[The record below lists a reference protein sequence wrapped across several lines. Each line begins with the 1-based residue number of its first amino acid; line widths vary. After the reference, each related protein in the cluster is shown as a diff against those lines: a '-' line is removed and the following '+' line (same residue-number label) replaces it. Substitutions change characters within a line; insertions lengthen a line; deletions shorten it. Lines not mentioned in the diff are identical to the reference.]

1 MTSRSAVPASFIK
14 AVLWALA
21 IAAVGIGLFAFGMDS
36 ANSDGPP
43 TCGGKTMKRGDECVG
58 TKSGRRDYDQV
69 KKSDH
74 TSGLF
79 MMGLGTL
86 MLLGGGAMLVSAIR
100 DRKLVQPGDKVVLT
114 PGAVGRITGIPETAS
129 VKTYTALFN
138 NAPTLDRPDLAGPFS
153 VAQTTDY
160 QRTGLKAVQILQLRD
175 EVDGSARRIAYQAV
189 ILYSSVKIAEQV
201 FADMQVRWRSASGLT
216 VTDRAGDAS
225 YRYTF
230 GSALDAAD
238 TLSVYRAQENGDGW
252 TSQHTVTRRGNA
264 IVAAQIYGYWEQPGP
279 AADLLAAAAHAIG
292 DGEPVISVR
301 ATDLPPRST
310 AELEALLPSPARVAE
325 IIGTAG
331 LTRTATRTALY
342 DDSGNVGADGCVG
355 AFALAQRGVF
365 DGTGWLAVRNHT
377 LQNESDDAPRVY
389 LDQAV
394 VVMPSAEAAAA
405 VLAGQKQ
412 QWSGLPGKM
421 ISWTNSS
428 DLLVRNTYGP
438 LVYTGA
444 LLAISRFEEGGDGW
458 ATQRAMTVSGRVVI
472 DVQLSGRF
480 APATEAGDL
489 AAVIAAAAPGAAPST
504 PGLPVPDPQPTP
516 VTVAA
521 AEALLLSPQRVA
533 EIVGAQRLESETTP
547 TVLYD
552 DTSLLPEGEQLSP
565 FALAQTGVYRGTGWL
580 AVRPQKLTG
589 QTSPESA
596 CTVFQAVLV
605 FLSEEAATAALNAQ
619 RADWQRAAGRVITTD
634 IDNVQAVWEYSALFE
649 APASDGGG
657 ALSINRTQRDTGGW
671 SVQRAIRQAGN
682 VLVEVHAS
690 GRWSSPNG
698 AGDLAAT
705 IAVGVPTG
713 PAPASAPP
721 APAPAA
727 PAPAFDHGPLAFDTT
742 GLVREPDSWVDP
754 RTGDDFRI
762 GEFTGEATGAPLDQL
777 PELRRWATTGIG
789 REGCVVSADVTEV
802 DGLPALVQLLKAPNP
817 RKPRG
822 VVYMASVVVPR
833 AGRWVQLNGIFPE
846 GSDSGVRDVI
856 IGTRVG
862 PDAMYPPHPYAPDFT
877 SRLPYSVADDARF
890 DAEFPDHP
898 VTRARRW
905 IAAVVPT
912 IRIDPAFAALPPR

>member
-1 MTSRSAVPASFIK
+1 MTIGSSVFGNALRTIIWGGLGLVLLFGGIYFITTEN
-14 AVLWALA
+14 A
-21 IAAVGIGLFAFGMDS
+21 
-36 ANSDGPP
+36 PE
-43 TCGGKTMKRGDECVG
+43 CGGQSMQRGDECVG
-58 TKSGRRDYDQV
+58 TRSGVRDFDEMKHADRTMGYVLAGFGSVLTLITGAGLLEDFRRRNLITVSDASLLSADEMAAITAMVGTVTTTSASVLYNDAKHLDQPQW
-69 KKSDH
+69 
-74 TSGLF
+74 
-79 MMGLGTL
+79 
-86 MLLGGGAMLVSAIR
+86 VSAYAHGQTEAYQR
-100 DRKLVQPGDKVVLT
+100 DGFAGVRSRTISGESDGPTRRAMTLAIIGFDAEEKAE
-114 PGAVGRITGIPETAS
+114 AVFTDLGCVWREADGQSLA
-129 VKTYTALFN
+129 V
-138 NAPTLDRPDLAGPFS
+138 DLAGR
-153 VAQTTDY
+153 
-160 QRTGLKAVQILQLRD
+160 RT
-175 EVDGSARRIAYQAV
+175 
-189 ILYSSVKIAEQV
+189 
-201 FADMQVRWRSASGLT
+201 RWTFGPL
-216 VTDRAGDAS
+216 AGDADTLLIERTQQDGEGWRCWHAVTRVS
-225 YRYTF
+225 NVLVEVLGNGYWEDHR
-230 GSALDAAD
+230 AVADLLDAA
-238 TLSVYRAQENGDGW
+238 
-252 TSQHTVTRRGNA
+252 
-264 IVAAQIYGYWEQPGP
+264 VA
-279 AADLLAAAAHAIG
+279 AIG
-292 DGEPVISVR
+292 DGGPR
-301 ATDLPPRST
+301 PATRTLAPPASGPRSA
-310 AELEALLPSPARVAE
+310 AELDAVLPSPQRVAE
-325 IIGTAG
+325 IIGTPG

-342 DDSGNVGADGCVG
+342 DDSATVGADGCVG
-355 AFALAQRGVF
+355 AFALAQKRVF
-365 DGTGWLAVRNHT
+365 DGTGWMAARNHT
-377 LQNESDDAPRVY
+377 LQNESEDAPRVY

-394 VVMPSAEAAAA
+394 VLMPSAEAAAA

-412 QWSGLPGKM
+412 QWSRLPGKM

-428 DLLVRNTYGP
+428 DVLVRNTYGP

-480 APATEAGDL
+480 APATQAVDL
-489 AAVIAAAAPGAAPST
+489 ATAIAAST
-504 PGLPVPDPQPTP
+504 PGSAPSAPGLPAPTPQPTP

-533 EIVGAQRLESETTP
+533 EIVGAQRLEPETTAAA
-547 TVLYD
+547 LYD

-619 RADWQRAAGRVITTD
+619 RADWQRAVGRVITTD
-634 IDNVQAVWEYSALFE
+634 IDNVSAVWEYSALFE
-649 APASDGGG
+649 APGSDGGG

-671 SVQRAIRQAGN
+671 AVQRAIRQAGN
-682 VLVEVHAS
+682 VLIEVHAS

-705 IAVGVPTG
+705 IAVAVPGEATAI
-713 PAPASAPP
+713 PRVPL
-721 APAPAA
+721 
-727 PAPAFDHGPLAFDTT
+727 FEHGPLAFDTT

-754 RTGDDFRI
+754 GTGDDFRI

-789 REGCVVSADVTEV
+789 REGCIVSGEVTEV

-817 RKPRG
+817 GKPRG

-833 AGRWVQLNGIFPE
+833 AGRWVQLNAIFPE

-877 SRLPYSVADDARF
+877 SALPYSVADDARF

-898 VTRARRW
+898 VSRARRW